1 MRFDYLETAADV
13 DELLAE
19 FGQAVTIRTVTTGA
33 YDPATGGASSSSVD
47 STGTGAEF
55 DFGLHLS
62 GASFTAGTV
71 IVAGDKQLLLSPVG
85 ISEPQQGSFAI
96 ISGVAWS
103 IAAVKVTGPAGVP
116 VLFELLLR
124 K

>member
-1 MRFDYLETAADV
+1 MSFDYIETATDV
-13 DELLAE
+13 DELLDE
-19 FGQAVTIRTVTTGA
+19 FGQEVTLRTVTTGD
-33 YDPATGGASSSSVD
+33 YDPATGSASSSSVD

-85 ISEPQQGSFAI
+85 IPEPQQGSFAI
-96 ISGVAWS
+96 IGSVIWS

-116 VLFELLLR
+116 VLYELLLR